1 MQSGTYNT
9 APLAQ
14 GKPDPNLLLP
24 PLSTLTPSGIGGG
37 PTASTATSTGTP
49 FSPQTD
55 ASIAHIMEQAG
66 TLWAEHGP
74 RLKDSSKAAAEQ
86 FGKLAN
92 TVLHHGEDALSDVKA
107 SMADPA
113 KRAGLWGRY
122 RKLILA
128 GGAGVALFIGLGW
141 AIIGYE
147 ASKIA
152 DDKIQTALRQAG
164 LSSYIKYNSVSASPF
179 GSVTLHDVR
188 VFLSRTTTPSLKI
201 ASLSVNGLSSTT
213 TLPPALSIDAQ
224 GIDCPLNNVSTFTGG
239 AINGLALQSLGYTSV
254 VGDVALSYKT
264 SGDRISVKSSSD
276 FTQMGGWN
284 MAFTLNHV
292 PPQALASLAA
302 LATGFTEQ
310 NIMMLLQTGS
320 QLNAVE
326 LQKASLTLDNAGLV
340 KRAKAVPDTAFPQ
353 VNTVAPKDAP
363 PLSRWEQQGG
373 TLSITAQQP
382 IPLMHTGFAGYPAL
396 SPALFDLNSFIAATD
411 ARVTAN

>member
-37 PTASTATSTGTP
+37 HTASTATSTGTP

-55 ASIAHIMEQAG
+55 ASVAHIMEQAG

-128 GGAGVALFIGLGW
+128 GGAGVVLFIGLGW
-141 AIIGYE
+141 AVIDYE

-239 AINGLALQSLGYTSV
+239 AING
-254 VGDVALSYKT
+254 
-264 SGDRISVKSSSD
+264 
-276 FTQMGGWN
+276 
-284 MAFTLNHV
+284 
-292 PPQALASLAA
+292 
-302 LATGFTEQ
+302 
-310 NIMMLLQTGS
+310 
-320 QLNAVE
+320 
-326 LQKASLTLDNAGLV
+326 
-340 KRAKAVPDTAFPQ
+340 
-353 VNTVAPKDAP
+353 
-363 PLSRWEQQGG
+363 
-373 TLSITAQQP
+373 
-382 IPLMHTGFAGYPAL
+382 
-396 SPALFDLNSFIAATD
+396 
-411 ARVTAN
+411 